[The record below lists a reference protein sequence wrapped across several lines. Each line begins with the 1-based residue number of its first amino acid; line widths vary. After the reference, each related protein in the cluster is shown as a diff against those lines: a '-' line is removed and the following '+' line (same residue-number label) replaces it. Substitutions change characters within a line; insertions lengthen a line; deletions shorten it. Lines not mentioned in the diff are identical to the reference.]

1 MPCQLNSIS
10 ISQQIA
16 IEAIKVYSHHDDDA
30 AASATSTRNCNLV
43 ARPRGAILMSGSMQ
57 SKPQTW
63 DLVAKTW
70 DLWPGKRV
78 GVGVDG
84 GVGLCWLG
92 FLRSTEAVAVV
103 AVVAVAGAAA
113 PVAAPNDCYYIYR
126 PGHYNKISKN
136 LAIIQFESNNK
147 SACKR
152 ATNDNKAWRFR
163 FLCLVSFYLLG
174 WGTVCCYCFVATQVA
189 IWLLATPLSTGS
201 QRHIECCNMCD
212 EHQRAQTRI
221 RTHHRCRYSAGL
233 LHPLEHSNFHTPD
246 TYHELRT

>member
-1 MPCQLNSIS
+1 MASVSIAPRCCRRSVDEAEFINHAPLGAMPCQLNSIS

-63 DLVAKTW
+63 DLVPKTW

-78 GVGVDG
+78 GVGV
-84 GVGLCWLG
+84 GVGWPCSWVLLG
-92 FLRSTEAVAVV
+92 FLRSTEAVDVTA
-103 AVVAVAGAAA
+103 AAAAAAAAA
-113 PVAAPNDCYYIYR
+113 PIAAPNDCYYIYR

-152 ATNDNKAWRFR
+152 ATNDNKA
-163 FLCLVSFYLLG
+163 
-174 WGTVCCYCFVATQVA
+174 
-189 IWLLATPLSTGS
+189 
-201 QRHIECCNMCD
+201 
-212 EHQRAQTRI
+212 
-221 RTHHRCRYSAGL
+221 
-233 LHPLEHSNFHTPD
+233 
-246 TYHELRT
+246 